1 MRCFCLIGEKEKR
14 FGLMHEKRS
23 VMLIHV
29 QDCRGEESKKD
40 NVTSEENSRGQ
51 QLIKQLQKSIGGRL
65 LLLDENRVQLHYSVF
80 QAVEMLIFSL
90 FSGDILVKST

>member
-1 MRCFCLIGEKEKR
+1 MRCFCLIGKKEK
-14 FGLMHEKRS
+14 GLVLMHEKRN

-51 QLIKQLQKSIGGRL
+51 
-65 LLLDENRVQLHYSVF
+65 
-80 QAVEMLIFSL
+80 
-90 FSGDILVKST
+90 